1 MTSPKRPLGKM
12 SDYLA
17 AMRPNQWTKNGVVL
31 AAFFFAFWDQYNSGA
46 SALAELVRAVPAF
59 LLFCMASSSV
69 YMMNDIRDAEAD
81 KHHPLKKH
89 RPIPAGRIK
98 KSEAAV
104 ALLLLMAA
112 ALIGAACL
120 SRPYLYTMTAY
131 IVVQVFYTFL
141 LKHIALVDVMVIA
154 GGFVLR
160 AIAGAV
166 VLPGASPSP
175 WLLICTFLL
184 ALFLGLCKRR
194 HEKLSVETDA
204 SVQRPSL
211 EKYDA
216 KLLDQ
221 LIAVTSGATIVS
233 YAIYTFWPETVQKFG
248 TRALGFTVPF
258 VVFGIF
264 RYLDLVYRH
273 DKGDRP
279 EKILLTDIPLLAA
292 VALYGL
298 TVLAILVIL

>member
-1 MTSPKRPLGKM
+1 MRSGARSFGKLR
-12 SDYLA
+12 DFFA
-17 AMRPNQWTKNGVVL
+17 AIRPNQWTKNGVVL
-31 AAFFFAFWDQYNSGA
+31 AAFFFAFWDQYNAGVTS
-46 SALAELVRAVPAF
+46 LAELARAVPAF
-59 LLFCMASSSV
+59 LLFCLASSSI
-69 YMMNDIRDAEAD
+69 YLMNDIKDAEAD
-81 KHHPLKKH
+81 RSHPLKKR
-89 RPIPAGRIK
+89 RPIASGKI
-98 KSEAAV
+98 SQQEAAV
-104 ALLLLMAA
+104 VSLLLMAS
-112 ALIGAACL
+112 ALSGAVLL
-120 SRPYLYTMTAY
+120 SLDYAYTMMAY
-131 IVVQVFYTFL
+131 IVVQVLYTFL
-141 LKHIALVDVMVIA
+141 LKKVALIDVMVIA

-166 VLPGASPSP
+166 VWPDAAPSP

-194 HEKLSVETDA
+194 HEKLSVEKED

-211 EKYDA
+211 EGYDT

-233 YAIYTFWPETVQKFG
+233 YAIYTFWPETVSKFG
-248 TRALGFTVPF
+248 TRALGLTVPF

-264 RYLDLVYRH
+264 RYLHLVYRH

-279 EKILLTDIPLLAA
+279 EKILLTDIPLLVS

-298 TVLAILVIL
+298 SVFAILVYL